1 MTNRKISNN
10 DPEKVLIEDKS
21 ISDNKAKEISNKK
34 TTQNKSIP
42 LKNEKSKKSFDEI
55 TNEFFKDLFSKK
67 ESLVKEIEELETKKN
82 ELEKDIESNFK
93 GQSDNIAKRVKGFQE
108 YLTLALQNLSQSV
121 EKLELVS
128 QPIIVK
134 PSPLDE
140 KKQNNIA
147 KRVKGFQEYLTGS
160 LQNLSQNVEKLE
172 LVSQPIVVKPSPL
185 DEKKEA
191 SNKNELVTVP
201 ALSETFKPDEQLI
214 RSCFSNFIEQPD
226 FYSEPW
232 KLRRSLDSSD
242 IEVMDDWF
250 FNMGGRGSLES
261 RGSRQKNALLSAGLI
276 AILGELYGDQ
286 FQTLILASQPE
297 RLGEWR
303 RVLQDSL
310 GLTRDDFGPNSGIVL
325 FERPEGVIERAD
337 RLEANEELPF
347 IIVDAAET
355 SVEIPILQFPLWL
368 AFAGSNDEIFD
379 DLELN

>member
-1 MTNRKISNN
+1 MTNTEISDNN
-10 DPEKVLIEDKS
+10 PEKELIDKS
-21 ISDNKAKEISNKK
+21 ISDDKTKQISKK
-34 TTQNKSIP
+34 NTTQNKKIAP
-42 LKNEKSKKSFDEI
+42 KNNKSTKSFDEI
-55 TNEFFKDLFSKK
+55 SDEIFRDLVSKK
-67 ESLVKEIEELETKKN
+67 DSLVKEIKNLETKKD
-82 ELEKDIESNFK
+82 ELEQDIESNFK

-108 YLTLALQNLSQSV
+108 YLTGALQNLSQNV

-140 KKQNNIA
+140 KKQNNSI
-147 KRVKGFQEYLTGS
+147 
-160 LQNLSQNVEKLE
+160 NNV
-172 LVSQPIVVKPSPL
+172 V
-185 DEKKEA
+185 
-191 SNKNELVTVP
+191 NVP
-201 ALSETFKPDEQLI
+201 ALSDTFKPDKDI
-214 RSCFSNFIEQPD
+214 IKSCFTSFTEQPD
-226 FYSEPW
+226 FYAEPW

-242 IEVMDDWF
+242 IEIMDDWF

-276 AILGELYGDQ
+276 SILGELYGDQ

-303 RVLQDSL
+303 RILQDSL

-347 IIVDAAET
+347 IIIDAAET
-355 SVEIPILQFPLWL
+355 SVEIPILQFPLWV
-368 AFAGSNDEIFD
+368 AFAGSDNEIYD

>member
-1 MTNRKISNN
+1 MTNTEISNN
-10 DPEKVLIEDKS
+10 NPEKELKINNS
-21 ISDNKAKEISNKK
+21 ISDDKTKQISKK
-34 TTQNKSIP
+34 NTTQNKKITP
-42 LKNEKSKKSFDEI
+42 KNDKSTKSFDEI
-55 TNEFFKDLFSKK
+55 SYEIFRDLFSKK
-67 ESLVKEIEELETKKN
+67 DSLVKEIKELETKKN
-82 ELEKDIESNFK
+82 EIEKDIESNFK

-108 YLTLALQNLSQSV
+108 YLTGALQNLSQNV

-140 KKQNNIA
+140 KKQDNSKNN
-147 KRVKGFQEYLTGS
+147 
-160 LQNLSQNVEKLE
+160 
-172 LVSQPIVVKPSPL
+172 VV
-185 DEKKEA
+185 
-191 SNKNELVTVP
+191 NVP
-201 ALSETFKPDEQLI
+201 ALSETFKPDEEI
-214 RSCFSNFIEQPD
+214 IKSCFSSFREQPD
-226 FYSEPW
+226 FYAEPW

-242 IEVMDDWF
+242 LEIMDDWF

-276 AILGELYGDQ
+276 SILGELYGDQ

-303 RVLQDSL
+303 RILQDSL

-325 FERPEGVIERAD
+325 FERSEGVIERAD

-347 IIVDAAET
+347 IIIDAAET
-355 SVEIPILQFPLWL
+355 SVEIPILQFPLWV
-368 AFAGSNDEIFD
+368 AFAGSDSEIYD

>member
-1 MTNRKISNN
+1 MNNTEISDNN
-10 DPEKVLIEDKS
+10 PENELKVDKS
-21 ISDNKAKEISNKK
+21 ISDDKTKQISKKNTSQNKK
-34 TTQNKSIP
+34 ITP
-42 LKNEKSKKSFDEI
+42 KNEKSTKSFDEI
-55 TNEFFKDLFSKK
+55 SNEIFRDLFSKK
-67 ESLVKEIEELETKKN
+67 DSLVKEIKELETKKN
-82 ELEKDIESNFK
+82 EIEKDIESNFK

-108 YLTLALQNLSQSV
+108 YLTGALQNLSQNV

-140 KKQNNIA
+140 KKQDNSTNN
-147 KRVKGFQEYLTGS
+147 VV
-160 LQNLSQNVEKLE
+160 NVH
-172 LVSQPIVVKPSPL
+172 
-185 DEKKEA
+185 
-191 SNKNELVTVP
+191 
-201 ALSETFKPDEQLI
+201 ALSETFKPDEEI
-214 RSCFSNFIEQPD
+214 IKSCFSNFTEQPD
-226 FYSEPW
+226 FYAEPW

-242 IEVMDDWF
+242 IEIMDDWF

-276 AILGELYGDQ
+276 SILGELYGDQ

-303 RVLQDSL
+303 RILQDSL

-347 IIVDAAET
+347 IIIDAAET
-355 SVEIPILQFPLWL
+355 SVEIPILQFPLWV
-368 AFAGSNDEIFD
+368 AFAGSDNEIYD

>member
-1 MTNRKISNN
+1 MTNT
-10 DPEKVLIEDKS
+10 E
-21 ISDNKAKEISNKK
+21 ISDNNPEKELKIDKSTLDDKTKQISKK
-34 TTQNKSIP
+34 NTTQNKKITP
-42 LKNEKSKKSFDEI
+42 KNDKSTKSFDEI
-55 TNEFFKDLFSKK
+55 YNEIFRDLFSKK
-67 ESLVKEIEELETKKN
+67 DSLVKEIKELETKKN
-82 ELEKDIESNFK
+82 EIEKDIESNFK

-108 YLTLALQNLSQSV
+108 YLTGALQNLSQNV
-121 EKLELVS
+121 EGLELVS

-140 KKQNNIA
+140 KKQDNSTNN
-147 KRVKGFQEYLTGS
+147 
-160 LQNLSQNVEKLE
+160 
-172 LVSQPIVVKPSPL
+172 VV
-185 DEKKEA
+185 
-191 SNKNELVTVP
+191 NVP
-201 ALSETFKPDEQLI
+201 ALSETFKPDKEI
-214 RSCFSNFIEQPD
+214 IKSCFTSFTEQPD
-226 FYSEPW
+226 FYAEPW

-242 IEVMDDWF
+242 IEIMDDWF

-276 AILGELYGDQ
+276 SILGELYGDQ

-303 RVLQDSL
+303 RILQDSL

-347 IIVDAAET
+347 IIIDAAET
-355 SVEIPILQFPLWL
+355 SVEIPILQFPLWV
-368 AFAGSNDEIFD
+368 AFAGSDNEIYD

>member
-1 MTNRKISNN
+1 MTNTEISDNN
-10 DPEKVLIEDKS
+10 PEKELKIDKS
-21 ISDNKAKEISNKK
+21 ISDDKTKQISKK
-34 TTQNKSIP
+34 NTTQNKKITP
-42 LKNEKSKKSFDEI
+42 RNDKSTKSFDEI
-55 TNEFFKDLFSKK
+55 SNEIFRDLFSKK
-67 ESLVKEIEELETKKN
+67 DSLVKEIKELETKKN
-82 ELEKDIESNFK
+82 EIEKDIESNFK

-108 YLTLALQNLSQSV
+108 YLTGALQNLSQNV

-140 KKQNNIA
+140 KKQDNSTNN
-147 KRVKGFQEYLTGS
+147 
-160 LQNLSQNVEKLE
+160 
-172 LVSQPIVVKPSPL
+172 VV
-185 DEKKEA
+185 
-191 SNKNELVTVP
+191 NVP
-201 ALSETFKPDEQLI
+201 ALSETFKPDKEI
-214 RSCFSNFIEQPD
+214 IKSCFTSFTEQPD
-226 FYSEPW
+226 FYAEPW

-242 IEVMDDWF
+242 IEIMDDWF

-276 AILGELYGDQ
+276 SILGELYGDQ

-303 RVLQDSL
+303 RILQDSL

-347 IIVDAAET
+347 IIIDAAET
-355 SVEIPILQFPLWL
+355 SVEIPILQFPLWV
-368 AFAGSNDEIFD
+368 AFAGSDNEIYD

>member
-1 MTNRKISNN
+1 MTNTEISDNN
-10 DPEKVLIEDKS
+10 PEKELKIDKS
-21 ISDNKAKEISNKK
+21 ISDDKTKQISKRNTSQNKK
-34 TTQNKSIP
+34 ITPKNDKSTR
-42 LKNEKSKKSFDEI
+42 SFDEI
-55 TNEFFKDLFSKK
+55 SNEIFRDLFSKK
-67 ESLVKEIEELETKKN
+67 DSLVKEIKELETKKN
-82 ELEKDIESNFK
+82 EIEKDIESNFK

-108 YLTLALQNLSQSV
+108 YLTGALQNLSQNV
-121 EKLELVS
+121 ERLELVS

-140 KKQNNIA
+140 KKQDNSTNN
-147 KRVKGFQEYLTGS
+147 
-160 LQNLSQNVEKLE
+160 
-172 LVSQPIVVKPSPL
+172 VV
-185 DEKKEA
+185 
-191 SNKNELVTVP
+191 NVP
-201 ALSETFKPDEQLI
+201 ALSETFKPDKEI
-214 RSCFSNFIEQPD
+214 IKSCFTSFTEQPD
-226 FYSEPW
+226 FYAEPW

-242 IEVMDDWF
+242 IEIMDDWF

-276 AILGELYGDQ
+276 SILGELYGDQ

-303 RVLQDSL
+303 RILQDSL

-347 IIVDAAET
+347 IIIDAAET
-355 SVEIPILQFPLWL
+355 SVEIPILQFPLWV
-368 AFAGSNDEIFD
+368 AFAGSDNEIYD

>member
-1 MTNRKISNN
+1 MTNTEISDNN
-10 DPEKVLIEDKS
+10 PEKELKIDKS
-21 ISDNKAKEISNKK
+21 ISDDKTKQISKK
-34 TTQNKSIP
+34 NTTQNKKITP
-42 LKNEKSKKSFDEI
+42 KNDKSTKSFDEI
-55 TNEFFKDLFSKK
+55 SNEIFRDLFSKK
-67 ESLVKEIEELETKKN
+67 DSLVKEIKELETKKN
-82 ELEKDIESNFK
+82 EIEKDIESNFK

-108 YLTLALQNLSQSV
+108 YLTGALQNLSQNV

-140 KKQNNIA
+140 KKQDNITNNI
-147 KRVKGFQEYLTGS
+147 V
-160 LQNLSQNVEKLE
+160 N
-172 LVSQPIVVKPSPL
+172 I
-185 DEKKEA
+185 
-191 SNKNELVTVP
+191 P
-201 ALSETFKPDEQLI
+201 ALSETFKPDKEI
-214 RSCFSNFIEQPD
+214 IKSCFTSFTEQPD
-226 FYSEPW
+226 FYAEPW

-242 IEVMDDWF
+242 IEIMDDWF

-276 AILGELYGDQ
+276 SILGELYGDQ

-303 RVLQDSL
+303 RILQDSL

-347 IIVDAAET
+347 IIIDAAET
-355 SVEIPILQFPLWL
+355 SVEIPILQFPLWV
-368 AFAGSNDEIFD
+368 AFAGSDNEIYD

>member
-1 MTNRKISNN
+1 MTNTKISKNN
-10 DPEKVLIEDKS
+10 PEEESLLDKT
-21 ISDNKAKEISNKK
+21 NLKEGNKEISKK
-34 TTQNKSIP
+34 GVTQNKKVTS
-42 LKNEKSKKSFDEI
+42 SKKSNKSSDEI
-55 TNEFFKDLFSKK
+55 SNEIFSDLFSKK
-67 ESLVKEIEELETKKN
+67 ESLTKEIKDLEAKKIELN
-82 ELEKDIESNFK
+82 NDIESSFK

-108 YLTLALQNLSQSV
+108 YLTGA
-121 EKLELVS
+121 
-128 QPIIVK
+128 
-134 PSPLDE
+134 
-140 KKQNNIA
+140 
-147 KRVKGFQEYLTGS
+147 

-172 LVSQPIVVKPSPL
+172 LVSQPIVVKPSQL
-185 DEKKEA
+185 DDKKQDLI
-191 SNKNELVTVP
+191 KNEEVSIP
-201 ALSETFKPDEQLI
+201 ALSETFKPDEQII
-214 RSCFSNFIEQPD
+214 RKCFSTFTEQPD
-226 FYSEPW
+226 FYADPW

-242 IEVMDDWF
+242 IEIMDDWF

-276 AILGELYGDQ
+276 SILGELYGDQ

-303 RVLQDSL
+303 RILQDSL

-347 IIVDAAET
+347 IIIDASET

-368 AFAGSNDEIFD
+368 AFAGSNDEIYD

>member
-1 MTNRKISNN
+1 MTNTEISDNN
-10 DPEKVLIEDKS
+10 PEKELKIDKS
-21 ISDNKAKEISNKK
+21 ISDDKTKQISNKN
-34 TTQNKSIP
+34 TTQNKKITP
-42 LKNEKSKKSFDEI
+42 KNDKSTKSFDEI
-55 TNEFFKDLFSKK
+55 SNEIFRDLFSKK
-67 ESLVKEIEELETKKN
+67 DSLVKEIKDLETKKN
-82 ELEKDIESNFK
+82 EIEKDIESNFK

-108 YLTLALQNLSQSV
+108 YLTGALQNLSQNV

-140 KKQNNIA
+140 KKQGNN
-147 KRVKGFQEYLTGS
+147 T
-160 LQNLSQNVEKLE
+160 NNV
-172 LVSQPIVVKPSPL
+172 V
-185 DEKKEA
+185 
-191 SNKNELVTVP
+191 NVP
-201 ALSETFKPDEQLI
+201 ALSETFKPDEEI
-214 RSCFSNFIEQPD
+214 IKSCFSSFQEQPD
-226 FYSEPW
+226 FYAEPW

-242 IEVMDDWF
+242 IEIMDDWF

-276 AILGELYGDQ
+276 SILGELYGDQ

-303 RVLQDSL
+303 RILQDSL

-347 IIVDAAET
+347 IIIDAAET
-355 SVEIPILQFPLWL
+355 SVEIPILQFPLWV
-368 AFAGSNDEIFD
+368 AFAGSDNEIYD

>member
-1 MTNRKISNN
+1 MTNTEISDNN
-10 DPEKVLIEDKS
+10 PEKELKIDKS
-21 ISDNKAKEISNKK
+21 ISDDKTKQISKRN
-34 TTQNKSIP
+34 TTQNKKITT
-42 LKNEKSKKSFDEI
+42 KNDKSTKSFDEI
-55 TNEFFKDLFSKK
+55 SNEIFRDLFSKK
-67 ESLVKEIEELETKKN
+67 DSLVKEIKELETKKN
-82 ELEKDIESNFK
+82 EIEKDIESNFK

-108 YLTLALQNLSQSV
+108 YLTGALQNLSQNV
-121 EKLELVS
+121 ERLELVS

-140 KKQNNIA
+140 KKQDNSTNN
-147 KRVKGFQEYLTGS
+147 
-160 LQNLSQNVEKLE
+160 
-172 LVSQPIVVKPSPL
+172 VV
-185 DEKKEA
+185 
-191 SNKNELVTVP
+191 NVP
-201 ALSETFKPDEQLI
+201 ALSETFKPDKEI
-214 RSCFSNFIEQPD
+214 INSCFTSFTEQPD
-226 FYSEPW
+226 FYAEPW

-242 IEVMDDWF
+242 IEIMDDWF

-276 AILGELYGDQ
+276 SILGELYGDQ

-303 RVLQDSL
+303 RILQDSL

-347 IIVDAAET
+347 IIIDAAET
-355 SVEIPILQFPLWL
+355 SVEIPILQFPLWV
-368 AFAGSNDEIFD
+368 AFAGSDNEIYD

>member
-1 MTNRKISNN
+1 MTNTEISDNN
-10 DPEKVLIEDKS
+10 PEKELIIDKS
-21 ISDNKAKEISNKK
+21 ISDDKTKQISKK
-34 TTQNKSIP
+34 NTTQNKKITP
-42 LKNEKSKKSFDEI
+42 KNDKSTKSFDELS
-55 TNEFFKDLFSKK
+55 NEILRDLVSKK
-67 ESLVKEIEELETKKN
+67 DSLVKEIKELETKKN
-82 ELEKDIESNFK
+82 EIEKDIESNFK

-108 YLTLALQNLSQSV
+108 YLTGALQNLSQNV

-140 KKQNNIA
+140 KKQDD
-147 KRVKGFQEYLTGS
+147 VTS
-160 LQNLSQNVEKLE
+160 NV
-172 LVSQPIVVKPSPL
+172 V
-185 DEKKEA
+185 
-191 SNKNELVTVP
+191 NVP
-201 ALSETFKPDEQLI
+201 ALSETFKPDEEI
-214 RSCFSNFIEQPD
+214 IKSCFSNFTEQPD
-226 FYSEPW
+226 FYAEPW

-242 IEVMDDWF
+242 IEIMDDWF

-276 AILGELYGDQ
+276 SILGELYGDQ

-303 RVLQDSL
+303 RILQDSL

-347 IIVDAAET
+347 IIIDAAET

-368 AFAGSNDEIFD
+368 AFAGSDNEIYD